1 MPPPETTPTAPPANR
16 WLSAQRRFA
25 GPALNLAVGLG
36 LAGGF
41 LLIWQA
47 WLLARVVNGAAI
59 EGVPLAELWPW
70 LWPLLGVFALRA
82 AIAWAS
88 EQVAFTAAA
97 RVKLALRE
105 QLYRHLQALGP
116 VYLQGERSG
125 ELSGLLVDGVEK
137 LEAYYARYLPQM
149 ALIALVPLAILA
161 FVFPL
166 DWISGLVML
175 LTAPLIPLFMILIGK
190 GAERL
195 NRKQWRELA
204 RMSAHFLDVIQGL
217 TTLKLFNASRR
228 EARVIAA
235 ISDAHRL
242 STMRVLRV
250 AFLSSLVLEFFAT
263 VSIAVVAVLIGFR
276 LLWGDMTFLH
286 GFFVLLLA
294 PEFYLPLRQM
304 GTYYH
309 ARMEAIAAAERIIE
323 VLETE
328 VPAAPADP
336 VAVPEKGP
344 FGIRFDGVS
353 FDYPGGR
360 AALTRTSFRIAPGER
375 VALVGPS
382 GSGKST
388 TVNLLLGFLRPT
400 GGRILINE
408 QELARMDHTAWLHQ
422 VAWVPQRPRLFHG
435 TVLDNIRLGR
445 PEAGMAEVQEAA
457 RQAHA
462 EEFIERL
469 PQGYDSPIGEG
480 GQGLS
485 GGEIQRLALAR
496 AFLKEAPLVV
506 LDEPTASLD
515 PESEALVQAAIE
527 RLAVGRTLLVV
538 AHRLAT
544 VRHTDRILVLDRGR
558 VAESGS
564 HAELL
569 AANGLYAR
577 LASAYRGRDAGKEP
591 RFTGYKGRGEE
602 RETRDEGGSA
612 LRARSFES
620 NNNERSELEHSNLAS
635 RSSSLLL
642 LRLAHLLG
650 PYWKW
655 MALGVLIS
663 FATLLA
669 NVGLMAMSG
678 WFIAAMAIAGLA
690 GVSMNYFTPAATIR
704 TFAILRTVGRYGER
718 LVTHEATFRVLA
730 ELRVWFY
737 TRLEPLSPARLQ
749 QYRSGDLLSRIRSDI
764 DTLDNLYLRILVPV
778 AVALLGFI
786 SVGLFLSFYGQTL
799 ALINLG
805 FLLLAGVGVPTLV
818 QQLGRRPGRALVES
832 NAALH
837 ATAVDGLQGM
847 GELLVYGAAERQG
860 GQLHGHSRE
869 LTNAQRHMSR
879 LNGLSQATLGLSAN
893 LTVWL
898 IALAAIPMVGSGE
911 LERPELAMLVL
922 FAMASFEMVMPL
934 PLAFQMLGQTL
945 SAARRVFE
953 IVDAEPLA
961 PDPAAPSPQPARF
974 GISMEGLG
982 FHYGD
987 AALPALEGIDLEL
1000 PPGRRVAVVGATGSG
1015 KSTLLNL
1022 LLRFWD
1028 PRNGRITLD
1037 GYDLR
1042 DYHGEDLRRHIAVV
1056 SQDTHLFT
1064 TTLRQNL
1071 LVANPQAGDEQLLAV
1086 LETAQLSEFIASQPD
1101 GLDTWVGEAGLTLSG
1116 GQARRVA
1123 IARAL
1128 LKDAPILLLD
1138 EPTEGLDP
1146 ATEREL
1152 MQALYHLMA
1161 GRTVLLI
1168 THRLVGLEAMDEIL
1182 VLDRGHAVERGSH
1195 RELLAAGGLYTGM
1208 HARLF
1213 E

>member
-1 MPPPETTPTAPPANR
+1 
-16 WLSAQRRFA
+16 W
-25 GPALNLAVGLG
+25 
-36 LAGGF
+36 
-41 LLIWQA
+41 
-47 WLLARVVNGAAI
+47 GAA
-59 EGVPLAELWPW
+59 
-70 LWPLLGVFALRA
+70 
-82 AIAWAS
+82 
-88 EQVAFTAAA
+88 QVAFSAAA

-105 QLYRHLQALGP
+105 RLYRRMQALGP

-137 LEAYYARYLPQM
+137 LEAYYASYLPQM
-149 ALIALVPLAILA
+149 ALVALVPLAILA

-166 DWISGLVML
+166 DWISGLVMV
-175 LTAPLIPLFMILIGK
+175 LTAPVIPLFMILIGK

-228 EARVIAA
+228 EAQVIAA
-235 ISDAHRL
+235 ISDAHRR
-242 STMRVLRV
+242 STMGVLRV

-276 LLWGDMTFLH
+276 LLWGDMSFLH

-304 GTYYH
+304 GTHYH
-309 ARMEAIAAAERIIE
+309 ARMEAIAAAERIVE
-323 VLETE
+323 VLETA
-328 VPAAPADP
+328 VPVAPAEP
-336 VAVPEKGP
+336 VAVPAPGP
-344 FGIRFDGVS
+344 FAIRFENVT

-360 AALTRTSFRIAPGER
+360 TALAGTAFRVAPGER

-388 TVNLLLGFLRPT
+388 TVNLLLGFLRPSA
-400 GGRILINE
+400 GRVLINE
-408 QELARMDHTAWLHQ
+408 LDLSQMAHADWLRQ

-445 PEAGMAEVQEAA
+445 PEAEMTAVIEAA

-469 PQGYDSPIGEG
+469 PQGYDTPIGEG

-485 GGEIQRLALAR
+485 GGQIQRLALAR
-496 AFLKEAPLVV
+496 AFLEDAPLVV

-527 RLAVGRTLLVV
+527 RLAAGRTLLVV

-544 VRHTDRILVLDRGR
+544 VRRADRIVVLEQGR

-564 HAELL
+564 HAELIK
-569 AANGLYAR
+569 AGGLYAR
-577 LASAYRGRDAGKEP
+577 LASAYKGRDEIK
-591 RFTGYKGRGEE
+591 
-602 RETRDEGGSA
+602 ETRDEGWSA
-612 LRARSFES
+612 LRARSFDS
-620 NNNERSELEHSNLAS
+620 NAHERSEHDPSYLDS
-635 RSSSLLL
+635 RPSSLPQSSPLLL
-642 LRLAHLLG
+642 LRLLRLLK
-650 PYWKW
+650 PYWQW
-655 MALGVLIS
+655 MALGILLS

-730 ELRVWFY
+730 QLRVWFY
-737 TRLEPLSPARLQ
+737 TRLEPLAPARLQ

-778 AVALLGFI
+778 AVALLGLVG
-786 SVGLFLSFYGQTL
+786 VGLFLSLYHPLL
-799 ALINLG
+799 ALINLA
-805 FLLLAGVGVPTLV
+805 FLLLAGVGVPALV
-818 QQLGRRPGRALVES
+818 QWLGRKPGRALVES

-847 GELLVYGAAERQG
+847 GELLVYGAAARQG
-860 GQLHGHSRE
+860 GQLHGHSRA
-869 LTNAQRHMSR
+869 LTDAQWRMSH
-879 LNGLSQATLGLSAN
+879 LSGLSQAALGLSAN
-893 LTVWL
+893 LAVWL
-898 IALAAIPMVGSGE
+898 VMLAAIPMLGSGA
-911 LERPELAMLVL
+911 LERPELAMLAL
-922 FAMASFEMVMPL
+922 FALASFEVVMPL

-945 SAARRVFE
+945 SAAGRVFE
-953 IVDAEPLA
+953 IVDAEPQA
-961 PDPAAPSPQPARF
+961 PEPSAPSPQPEAF
-974 GISMEGLG
+974 GLAIEGVG
-982 FHYGD
+982 FRYTD
-987 AALPALEGIDLEL
+987 SELPALEGIDLAL

-1028 PRNGRITLD
+1028 PQAGRITL
-1037 GYDLR
+1037 GGHDLR

-1056 SQDTHLFT
+1056 SQGTHLFT
-1064 TTLRQNL
+1064 TTLRENL
-1071 LVANPQAGDEQLLAV
+1071 RVANPQASEEQLLAA
-1086 LETAQLSEFIASQPD
+1086 LATAQLDEFVASQPD
-1101 GLDTWVGEAGLTLSG
+1101 GLDTWVGEAGVKLSG

-1146 ATEREL
+1146 ATEQEL
-1152 MQALYHLMA
+1152 MQALYRLMA

-1168 THRLVGLEAMDEIL
+1168 THRLVGLDAMDEIL
-1182 VLDRGHAVERGSH
+1182 VLDRGHVAERGSH
-1195 RELLAAGGLYTGM
+1195 AELLGAGGIYAGM
-1208 HARLF
+1208 HARLG